1 MFVSL
6 VGCIIPRVGVY
17 ARAVRARPPQ
27 TPRNLSRLPAYAT
40 GDLADDAADHDQVLD
55 RAAEGLR
62 KRRYRVTRYGNS
74 VAAERG
80 YLREAGNLVF
90 HVSLLFLLV
99 GVGFGTL
106 FGFRGTS
113 VVIVGQGFSNNL
125 TQYDDFSSGAR
136 FTDSDLVPFSAT
148 VDRFDVRFETGDVQ
162 RGAARQ
168 FRAEVTVTDRPGATP
183 HQEVLEV
190 NKPLTIGGTSVHLIG
205 HGYAAKVTVKDGA
218 RKRRVLRTGHLLAAG
233 RKLHLGGGDQGAG
246 RPART
251 ARLPGVL
258 PAHRRAR

>member
-1 MFVSL
+1 MTTTQVRPTAPELGWRGNLRFGWTQLTSMRTALILLFALALAAIPGSLLPQRTVSPVRVDDFIAENPRLGAIYDRVGLFAVYTSPWFSAIYLLLFVSL

-40 GDLADDAADHDQVLD
+40 GNLGEAADHDQILNRTAD
-55 RAAEGLR
+55 GLR

-106 FGFRGTS
+106 FGFRGSS
-113 VVIVGQGFSNNL
+113 VVIVGQG
-125 TQYDDFSSGAR
+125 
-136 FTDSDLVPFSAT
+136 
-148 VDRFDVRFETGDVQ
+148 
-162 RGAARQ
+162 
-168 FRAEVTVTDRPGATP
+168 
-183 HQEVLEV
+183 
-190 NKPLTIGGTSVHLIG
+190 
-205 HGYAAKVTVKDGA
+205 
-218 RKRRVLRTGHLLAAG
+218 
-233 RKLHLGGGDQGAG
+233 
-246 RPART
+246 
-251 ARLPGVL
+251 
-258 PAHRRAR
+258 